1 MEELL
6 RLLSDALGTA
16 SSGGMDTTSVAIHDL
31 EAMETRKAAVREV
44 ASTRAR
50 SGPRRTNGGQP
61 TRPLASGEQSG
72 PVLPAAHRLLRFPC
86 SPPPVLCR
94 CLTPSPPLP
103 GPP

>member
-61 TRPLASGEQSG
+61 TRPLASGGQSG
-72 PVLPAAHRLLRFPC
+72 PGFRAAHRLLRFSWC
-86 SPPPVLCR
+86 PPPRRLR
-94 CLTPSPPLP
+94 CVTL
-103 GPP
+103 

>member
-50 SGPRRTNGGQP
+50 SGPRPTNGGQP
-61 TRPLASGEQSG
+61 TPALASGAQSR
-72 PVLPAAHRLLRFPC
+72 PFLPAAHPFPPFAWA
-86 SPPPVLCR
+86 PPPVPFPCATLC
-94 CLTPSPPLP
+94 
-103 GPP
+103 